1 MNDRIILDRIAVFA
15 RHGVLPEEAARGQRF
30 FVSLDC
36 ELDLA
41 PAGQADDL
49 ALTVSYA
56 ELAALA
62 TEVATTR
69 RFSLIEALAEA
80 IASAALAAFPRLRAI
95 TVRIDKPDAPM
106 PSRLEGVAV
115 VITRR
120 RG

>member
-1 MNDRIILDRIAVFA
+1 MSDRILLDRIAVFA

-36 ELDLA
+36 EIDLG
-41 PAGQADDL
+41 PAGRSDDL

-56 ELAALA
+56 DLAGLA
-62 TEVATTR
+62 TEIATTR
-69 RFSLIEALAEA
+69 RFGLIEALAEA
-80 IASAALAAFPRLRAI
+80 IASAALAKFPLLLAI

-106 PSRLEGVAV
+106 PSRLGAVAV
-115 VITRR
+115 AITRR